1 MKSPNNK
8 TPHFIFAG
16 TDDFAV
22 TVLDT
27 LRKRN
32 LKPDLIITAPDK
44 PAGRKLQLTPS
55 PVKTWSTEY
64 KLPLLQPA
72 SLKDWLPSGSQPDF
86 LLTASYGLFLPK
98 KLLQY
103 PKKGC
108 LNIHPSLLP
117 LYRGPAPVVAAIL
130 SDNKYTGVS
139 IMLMDQKMDHGPI
152 LAQAQTEINHK
163 WLLPLSQELAE
174 IGANLLAD
182 LLPQWLTDEIKPT
195 PQNHALATF
204 SQKISKQDGLINLA
218 DDPILNFKKIRAYTP
233 WPGAYFFTKKDNL
246 KITIKQAHLNENN
259 LLVIDKIVPAGKQE
273 MAWADWI
280 RNRPEFTPL

>member
-8 TPHFIFAG
+8 TSHFIFAG

-32 LKPDLIITAPDK
+32 LKPDLIITTPDK

-55 PVKTWSTEY
+55 PVKIWSTEY
-64 KLPLLQPA
+64 KLPLLQPI
-72 SLKDWLPSGSQPDF
+72 SLKNWLPPGSQPDF
-86 LLTASYGLFLPK
+86 LLTASYGLFLPE

-117 LYRGPAPVVAAIL
+117 LYRGPAPVAGAIL
-130 SDNKYTGVS
+130 SDDKYTGVS
-139 IMLMDQKMDHGPI
+139 IMLMDQKMDHGPV
-152 LAQAQTEINHK
+152 LAQAQTEIDHK

-182 LLPQWLTDEIKPT
+182 LLPQWLTDEIKTT

-204 SQKISKQDGLINLA
+204 SHKISKQDGLINLA